1 MKLNLYLA
9 AANNYRSRAQEA
21 LTALEI
27 IFNNPQAM
35 SSDMDYV
42 DNIKKWTA
50 ILVECERSIE
60 VLHKYFGTQAEA
72 AQKAVQ
78 RKTDDSK

>member
-42 DNIKKWTA
+42 DNIQRWTT
-50 ILVECERSIE
+50 ILVECERGIE
-60 VLHKYFGTQAEA
+60 ILHKYFGAQAEA
-72 AQKAVQ
+72 VQTAAQ
-78 RKTDDSK
+78 RKTDDSE